1 MGGKDDLE
9 AMFLWEE
16 EESERSH
23 RVRTTLGTNNT
34 CFTRTKVQ
42 VVSLKAVVARI
53 NAMHRKHLQRFSRE
67 LKNLEAYEE
76 LEKLVRRGIAYHH
89 AGITS
94 HTHTCLS
101 PYS

>member
-1 MGGKDDLE
+1 
-9 AMFLWEE
+9 
-16 EESERSH
+16 
-23 RVRTTLGTNNT
+23 
-34 CFTRTKVQ
+34 
-42 VVSLKAVVARI
+42 
-53 NAMHRKHLQRFSRE
+53 MHRKHLQRFSRE